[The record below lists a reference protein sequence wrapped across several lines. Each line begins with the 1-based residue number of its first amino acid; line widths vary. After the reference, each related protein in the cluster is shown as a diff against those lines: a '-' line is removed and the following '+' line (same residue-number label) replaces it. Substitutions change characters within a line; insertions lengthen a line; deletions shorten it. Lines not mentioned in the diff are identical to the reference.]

1 MRSAGWLTGL
11 VVLGGL
17 SGCGGDRGVET
28 AQVRRP
34 VRDLTQP
41 AEPIAAVTVASP
53 VELGRAQ
60 PRSSRTHPNRQ
71 SHKPTRVRRN
81 PPASAAAPT
90 PEAVLT
96 VVPAVMKPIS
106 RPAAPNDAPQ
116 RGIGHEL
123 APGETVTIIPTS
135 SGPPTD
141 VGHGVGGRDRRAG
154 GGVFIGGG
162 HGGTCRPRG
171 GVRGFRHST

>member
-17 SGCGGDRGVET
+17 SGCSDRRVET
-28 AQVRRP
+28 AQVQPP

-41 AEPIAAVTVASP
+41 EPVVAVTEASP

-60 PRSSRTHPNRQ
+60 PRSSRAHPNRQ
-71 SHKPTRVRRN
+71 SHRPTRVRKN
-81 PPASAAAPT
+81 PLAPAAAPT
-90 PEAVLT
+90 PEPLLT

-106 RPAAPNDAPQ
+106 RPMAPSEAQQ

-123 APGETVTIIPTS
+123 APGVTVTIIPAS
-135 SGPPTD
+135 SGPATD
-141 VGHGVGGRDRRAG
+141 PGNGVEGHERPAS

-171 GVRGFRHST
+171 GVRGFRLSI